1 MNNNFTKLNLIPN
14 LLKAIEDLEYPN
26 PTAIQKKIIPLA
38 LKSIDIIGGSKSGTG
53 KTAAFVLPILQKLSK
68 QVNPKSRVPRAL
80 IVAPTS
86 ELASQIS
93 HSITV
98 YSKYLDIKCTQISG
112 GVPKNKQIDIL
123 EAGVDIIVAT
133 PGRLIDLSK
142 EQNVDL
148 SSVATIVL
156 DEVDSML
163 EVGFIE
169 QITYLLTMCAKQRH
183 IMMFSATVSQNIKK
197 LGKEFMNDAISVE
210 VSQRRDVVNAINH
223 KSYKVDKKRKT
234 ELLAK
239 ILRSIGNDQAMVFVG
254 SKEEANEVNS
264 YLFSKSIRASVVH
277 SDIKK
282 NDRLKAFTIFRNKKV
297 QVLVTT
303 DISSRGIDIKEL
315 ALVVNYSLPENTDE
329 FTHRSGRTG
338 RAGKSGNVITL
349 LTVDDY
355 NKFSKMEINLKLS
368 IKRDIYK
375 GFELEDRQPRQRQP
389 KKKSLRE
396 KKGYVNYKKNN
407 QNRAMLERQ
416 RKENKQKDKD
426 KKKKK

>member
-1 MNNNFTKLNLIPN
+1 MNNFTKLNLN
-14 LLKAIEDLEYPN
+14 QDLLKVIEEQNYPN
-26 PTAIQKKIIPLA
+26 PTAIQKKVIPLA
-38 LKSIDIIGGSKSGTG
+38 LKNIDLIGASKSGTG
-53 KTAAFVLPILQKLSK
+53 KTAAFVMPTLQKIIK
-68 QVNPKSRVPRAL
+68 QIKPDNRVPRAL
-80 IVAPTS
+80 IIAPSS

-93 HSITV
+93 HNVTT
-98 YSKYLDIKCTQISG
+98 YSKYLDVKNTLILG

-123 EAGVDIIVAT
+123 NDGVDIIVAT
-133 PGRLIDLSK
+133 PGRLIDLHK
-142 EQNVDL
+142 DGYVDL
-148 SSVATIVL
+148 SSINTIIL
-156 DEVDSML
+156 DEADCML
-163 EVGFIE
+163 DDGFLE
-169 QITYLLTMCAKQRH
+169 QITYLLLQCSTKRQ
-183 IMMFSATVSQNIKK
+183 IMMFSATISQNIKK
-197 LGKEFMNDAISVE
+197 LAKEFMYEPISIE
-210 VSQRRDVVNAINH
+210 VSNRRDVVNTINH

-239 ILRSIGNDQAMVFVG
+239 ILKSCGNDQAIVFVG
-254 SKEEANEVNS
+254 SKDEANEVNS
-264 YLFSKSIRASVVH
+264 YLFSKSIRAAVVH

-282 NDRLKAFTIFRNKKV
+282 NDRLKAFTIFRNNKV

-303 DISSRGIDIKEL
+303 DISARGIDIKEL
-315 ALVVNYSLPENTDE
+315 PLVVNYSLPENTDE

-396 KKGYVNYKKNN
+396 KKGFVDYKRNKK
-407 QNRAMLERQ
+407 NRAMLERQ
-416 RKENKQKDKD
+416 RKENKKR
-426 KKKKK
+426 